1 MIIGAFNALE
11 EKLQETDN
19 CRKYA
24 ENMQK
29 IAQDQTFHSVQ
40 DLHVLCV
47 GWLEK
52 PTLIFALNLVYH
64 QIRFMLMGCSMG
76 TMESINRIIS
86 IEFPFDEDW
95 KLKKWSKASKKFQM
109 DCYCVLAVDG

>member
-29 IAQDQTFHSVQ
+29 IAQDQTFHSAQ

-47 GWLEK
+47 GWLEEAI
-52 PTLIFALNLVYH
+52 LIFALNLVYH
-64 QIRFMLMGCSMG
+64 QVHFTLMGVFYG
-76 TMESINRIIS
+76 VQWRVL
-86 IEFPFDEDW
+86 IE
-95 KLKKWSKASKKFQM
+95 
-109 DCYCVLAVDG
+109 